1 MNWILI
7 SISHMGEMTRKCA
20 KLSKLDVQIYI
31 YIYIE
36 RERERER
43 EKERERE
50 MVLTNI
56 QGSSLVDYHEIRV
69 GGCNEKYVVYY
80 NRNKRSGLAW
90 FWMGV

>member
-1 MNWILI
+1 
-7 SISHMGEMTRKCA
+7 
-20 KLSKLDVQIYI
+20 
-31 YIYIE
+31 
-36 RERERER
+36 
-43 EKERERE
+43 